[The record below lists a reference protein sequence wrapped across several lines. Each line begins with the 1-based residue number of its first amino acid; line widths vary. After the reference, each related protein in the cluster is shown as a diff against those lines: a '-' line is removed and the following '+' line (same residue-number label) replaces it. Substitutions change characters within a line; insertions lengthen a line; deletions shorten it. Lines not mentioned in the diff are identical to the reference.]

1 MITMNSIT
9 NREQRFLS
17 MASNEADKSDIQH
30 RHGCVIV
37 SGGKIIGRGYNHRR
51 TTSRD
56 GFIDNKCTCHAE
68 ISAIRDIIRRH
79 GVRCDY
85 RQWDQGKKGKNDIS

>member
-51 TTSRD
+51 SNSCD
-56 GFIDNKCTCHAE
+56 GLINDKCTCHAE
-68 ISAIRDIIRRH
+68 ISAIREITRRH
-79 GVRCDY
+79 GVRSKN
-85 RQWDQGKKGKNDIS
+85 RQWVQGKKGKNDIS